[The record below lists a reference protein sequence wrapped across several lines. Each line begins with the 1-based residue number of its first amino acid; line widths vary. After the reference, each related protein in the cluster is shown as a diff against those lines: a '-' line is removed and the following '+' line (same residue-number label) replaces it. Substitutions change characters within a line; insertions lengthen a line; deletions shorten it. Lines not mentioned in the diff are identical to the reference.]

1 MQKETEEIIQLRNEI
16 RQDMQDYKLSMTV
29 INQEDG
35 GIFYGQRMRFFREYL
50 DIKIKNDLKKLIDL
64 YRDLYGNQKDQKND

>member
-29 INQEDG
+29 INQEDRSM
-35 GIFYGQRMRFFREYL
+35 FYGERISWFRRYL
-50 DIKIKNDLKKLIDL
+50 DTKIDNDLKKLIDL
-64 YRDLYGNQKDQKND
+64 QCRNQKE